1 MKRLITAITIFSII
15 IFTVAVS
22 GTAHAKNRIKVMHYK
37 VTITNI
43 TRGQILSPPVV
54 ISHNSNF
61 QLFNLGEPATM
72 ELAYLAED
80 ANTEPLTDFLKTQ
93 SSVFN
98 FTVGEGVILPGDSA
112 TVEIKTKS
120 GFRLVSA
127 AAMLVTTNDAFM
139 SVRGV
144 YARSG
149 ETTVVNATA
158 YDAGSE
164 DNSEDCAYIPGPP
177 CGNGGVRDT
186 DGAEGYVYIH
196 SGIHGIGGLDPAEFD
211 WLNPVATIK
220 IERVK

>member
-1 MKRLITAITIFSII
+1 
-15 IFTVAVS
+15 
-22 GTAHAKNRIKVMHYK
+22 
-37 VTITNI
+37 
-43 TRGQILSPPVV
+43 
-54 ISHNSNF
+54 
-61 QLFNLGEPATM
+61 M

-80 ANTEPLTDFLKTQ
+80 ANTEPLTDSLKTQ

-196 SGIHGIGGLDPAEFD
+196 SGIHGIGDLEPAEFD
-211 WLNPVATIK
+211 WGNPVATVK
-220 IERVK
+220 IERLN